1 MKFVEGMLVG
11 GVLTIGATVLYNEV
25 ITKKDTRKMMKKGRQ
40 LVKKMGLM

>member
-11 GVLTIGATVLYNEV
+11 GVLTIGATVFYNEV
-25 ITKKDTRKMMKKGRQ
+25 ITKKDARKMMKKGRQ